1 LKSTLQGFGRPTE
14 FTKNRNLRK
23 THRQEIFIEEIHME
37 PIDLRSDTVTKP
49 TPEMREA
56 MAEAEVGDD
65 VYRDDPTVN
74 RLEELAAGMMGKDA
88 SIFVPSGTMGNLI
101 ALLVH
106 CRRGDEVIVGNQSHI
121 YLNEAGGMSA
131 LGGIQPCP
139 VPNQKDGTLLL
150 DDLLA
155 SIRTED
161 VHHPITRLICLE
173 NTQNICGGV
182 PLTPEYTHQ
191 VGKLAQQNGLLL
203 HVDGARIFN
212 AAVSQNVS
220 VQDLVKPADS
230 VMFCLSK
237 GLAAPVG
244 SILAGSQKFIARAR
258 HIRKM
263 LGGGMRQVGI
273 LAAAGIISL
282 EKMTARLADDHA
294 RAKNLADGLRN
305 IAGLAVDPGSPHTNM
320 VYLNLMDGIRD
331 GAPQISEKMKR
342 YGILLDAENTRRFR
356 LVTHY
361 WIDDVAVERTI
372 TAFHQVLNYRFQ

>member
-1 LKSTLQGFGRPTE
+1 
-14 FTKNRNLRK
+14 
-23 THRQEIFIEEIHME
+23 ME
-37 PIDLRSDTVTKP
+37 YVDLRSDTVTKP

-74 RLEELAAGMMGKDA
+74 RLEELAAEMLGKEA
-88 SIFVPSGTMGNLI
+88 ALFVPSGTMGNLI

-106 CRRGDEVIVGNQSHI
+106 CQRGHEVIVGNQSHI

-139 VPNQKDGTLLL
+139 VQNQSDGTLAL
-150 DDLLA
+150 DDILA

-182 PLTPEYTHQ
+182 PLTAEYTRQ
-191 VGKLAQQNGLLL
+191 VGEIARRNGLSL
-203 HVDGARIFN
+203 HIDGARIFN
-212 AAVSQNVS
+212 SAVAQNVP
-220 VQDLVKPADS
+220 VRELVGPADS

-244 SILAGSQKFIARAR
+244 SMLVGRNQFIRRAR
-258 HIRKM
+258 HVRKM
-263 LGGGMRQVGI
+263 LGGGMRQAGV

-282 EKMTARLADDHA
+282 EKMTKRLGDDHA
-294 RAKNLADGLRN
+294 RAKKLADDLRKVDGLV
-305 IAGLAVDPGSPHTNM
+305 VDSNSPYTNM
-320 VYLNLMDGIRD
+320 VYLNLSYEVSKD
-331 GAPQISEKMKR
+331 AQQVTQKMKDF
-342 YGILLDAENTRRFR
+342 GVLVDPENSRRFR

-361 WIDDVAVERTI
+361 LIDDPAVEKIVAGFRK
-372 TAFHQVLNYRFQ
+372 VLR